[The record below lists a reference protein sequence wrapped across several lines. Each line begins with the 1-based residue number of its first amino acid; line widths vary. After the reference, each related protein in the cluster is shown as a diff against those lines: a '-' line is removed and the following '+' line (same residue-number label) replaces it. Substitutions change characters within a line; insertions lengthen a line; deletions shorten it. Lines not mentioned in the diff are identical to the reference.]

1 MMIAFAICFSASIGG
16 GAKPAV
22 LEFRPSVN
30 IVDRSVR
37 LADLADLRVLPKVLR
52 ARAEGLVVFRLPS
65 VDRDHLIGADV
76 LIARVRSLM
85 PALAPWLNASA
96 KTEIR
101 VSYAAPFS
109 EPRKSYTQNSG
120 LIPIAVRTGDRLV
133 AKFDVGVVTVQRTV
147 VALQPARAGTA
158 VFARSSEG
166 GIVSLRLPGNSQ

>member
-1 MMIAFAICFSASIGG
+1 MIAFVICLSASIGG

-37 LADLADLRVLPKVLR
+37 LADLADLRALPKALR
-52 ARAEGLVVFRLPS
+52 ARAEGLVVFRLPP
-65 VDRDHLIGADV
+65 VNRDHLISADV

-85 PALAPWLNASA
+85 PALAPWLDPSA
-96 KTEIR
+96 KTELR
-101 VSYAAPFS
+101 LSYAAPFS
-109 EPRKSYTQNSG
+109 EPRKPHTQNSG

-133 AKFDVGVVTVQRTV
+133 ARFDVGVVAVERTV
-147 VALQPARAGTA
+147 VALQPARVGTA

-166 GIVSLRLPGNSQ
+166 AIVSLRLPGDGQ